1 MDLCD
6 TGPAYLCSALSTE
19 DTIKAANTIV
29 IYPNQSNG
37 EFIIKSALTISEI
50 KIVNQL
56 GEIIYTFLN
65 STQSALPVLNL
76 SSQPKGI
83 YFVQITDNTNMVLN
97 KKIIIQ

>member
-1 MDLCD
+1 MALCN

-19 DTIKAANTIV
+19 DTIKAANTFV

-83 YFVQITDNTNMVLN
+83 YFVQITDSTNMVLN